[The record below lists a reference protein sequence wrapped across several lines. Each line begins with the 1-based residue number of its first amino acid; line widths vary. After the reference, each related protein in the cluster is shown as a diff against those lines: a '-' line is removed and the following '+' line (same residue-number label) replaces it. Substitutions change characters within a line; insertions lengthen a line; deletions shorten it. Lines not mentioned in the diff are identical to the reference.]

1 MEGKWRVRPRA
12 LSQLGDHPLSNRRN
26 AGSPS
31 RRTACRL
38 PTYTRGQMLPPS
50 RKLDI
55 RGRNAGRRDLM
66 NLLHPKQARY
76 QASLQPEPQE
86 QRLDSSTRG
95 SATFRDSRASRLAGP
110 SGGPPVTKPLPAPY
124 KLADKPAG
132 SGRQTLLE
140 YVLITPVPCS
150 KPVAIRDRAPGFVY
164 AIDCSM
170 MMTIGATPASLPGQ
184 TVRRR
189 SS

>member
-86 QRLDSSTRG
+86 QRLDSSTRTCARRSTSWNHFWKALERPG
-95 SATFRDSRASRLAGP
+95 
-110 SGGPPVTKPLPAPY
+110 VTKPLPGTY
-124 KLADKPAG
+124 KLVENIGRTCQAPRFDGGAIG
-132 SGRQTLLE
+132 S
-140 YVLITPVPCS
+140 
-150 KPVAIRDRAPGFVY
+150 
-164 AIDCSM
+164 
-170 MMTIGATPASLPGQ
+170 ATTSLPIRVPRLLRRA
-184 TVRRR
+184 VRCQGRIGEFQ
-189 SS
+189 